1 MAAERHTTL
10 RAFQRRAAS
19 KRAPS
24 ASSREP
30 ERRIVRWIGAAK
42 RRAARLAGTVAS
54 EPTIAPVIHL
64 SWGDTFGRPARI
76 ETAGPLQAGGVIPLR
91 PLPAYGGASAHPA

>member
-1 MAAERHTTL
+1 MATERHTTL

-19 KRAPS
+19 KRTPS

-30 ERRIVRWIGAAK
+30 EQRIVRWIGAAK
-42 RRAARLAGTVAS
+42 RRATKLAGTDIS
-54 EPTIAPVIHL
+54 EATIAPVIHL
-64 SWGDTFGRPARI
+64 SWGDTFGRPSRI

-91 PLPAYGGASAHPA
+91 PLAAYAGSSAHPA